1 MDVGWG
7 NNKEWARVK
16 VLKEV
21 VRRVRSALK

>member
-1 MDVGWG
+1 VEG

>member
-1 MDVGWG
+1 LVEG